1 MSTLAR
7 QLRAIIDAPDFT
19 AALVA
24 LAEQAELD
32 PAQHAEIATYVARKH
47 RGLVELLDALGAEP
61 DEAELYRT
69 LAAAWLEFRFEW
81 QRCNM
86 VVNYQVV
93 RTGEFDKVPFVCAA
107 ITSGILAQVE
117 ELLAVED
124 RERLAGFA
132 VELIHGA
139 QQDLEE
145 RFGDGIISL
154 SPMA

>member
-1 MSTLAR
+1 MSALAQR
-7 QLRAIIDAPDFT
+7 LRAIIDAPDFT
-19 AALVA
+19 SALLA

-32 PAQHAEIATYVARKH
+32 AAQLATIRTYVARKH
-47 RGLVELLDALGAEP
+47 RGLGEMLHALGAEP

-81 QRCNM
+81 QRYNM

-117 ELLAVED
+117 ELLEMDD
-124 RERLAGFA
+124 RARLAGFA

-145 RFGDGIISL
+145 RFGDGVISL